1 MRRRTVL
8 ILLLALASGGLAGW
22 SALRLLEQGT
32 NTAVGITAEN
42 TTTKIVVAAR
52 DLPVAS
58 LVGTEDVKLI
68 EWPGGSVPLGY
79 AQNIADV
86 VGRGVLTPVTINEPL
101 IEAKLADRSGGGGMP
116 IVIEEGMRA
125 VSVRVDGLAQVAGFV
140 IQGTRVDIVLIT
152 TPPGSGEPIAK
163 TVLQNMPVI
172 AAGQAIQ
179 PDPEGKP
186 VVVDILTFHVTPEVG
201 EKLILASTQGRIQM
215 ALRNK
220 LDMKEVRTQGARMA
234 NVLTGATG
242 GGGGGTR
249 TAAPRPTPTAP
260 QPEAQAGQ
268 LEVYRG
274 GEKNIIRFNRRGGE

>member
-32 NTAVGITAEN
+32 NRVVGVTPEN
-42 TTTKIVVAAR
+42 PTTRIVVAAR
-52 DLPVAS
+52 DLPMAS

-101 IEAKLADRSGGGGMP
+101 IENKLADRSGGGGMP

-152 TPPGSGEPIAK
+152 TPPDGGEQVAK
-163 TVLQNMPVI
+163 TVLQNMNVI
-172 AAGQAIQ
+172 AAAQQVQ

-186 VVVDILTFHVTPEVG
+186 VVVDLLTFHVTPEDA
-201 EKLILASTQGRIQM
+201 EKLILAQNAGRIQM
-215 ALRNK
+215 TLRNK
-220 LDMKEVRTQGARMA
+220 LDMKEVRTQGATLRRVMS
-234 NVLTGATG
+234 GAVT
-242 GGGGGTR
+242 GGGGTR
-249 TAAPRPTPTAP
+249 TTAAPRPTPTPA
-260 QPEAQAGQ
+260 QPEAQQSQ
-268 LEVYRG
+268 LEVIQG
-274 GEKNIIRFNRRGGE
+274 GTKSIVRFQRRGGE